1 MRTQLCQMEK
11 KGKNTLAEV
20 MKMLNLKNNP
30 IMTSK
35 AQDILFVSNAG
46 MQMKHTERK
55 LWNVGKVHFINS
67 CKQKKSLNTT
77 SFAKI
82 NIQQY
87 IFV

>member
-1 MRTQLCQMEK
+1 MEK

-35 AQDILFVSNAG
+35 AQDILFVSKAG

-55 LWNVGKVHFINS
+55 LPNRECNWE
-67 CKQKKSLNTT
+67 CW
-77 SFAKI
+77 
-82 NIQQY
+82 
-87 IFV
+87 